1 MYVITGVTGNT
12 GAVVARTLLDAGQ
25 KVRVVVR
32 SAEKGV
38 AWRAAGAE
46 VAVASLEDPIALAR
60 AFEGAS
66 GAYLLLPPDGTHP
79 AFIARGRR
87 LTEGFVEA
95 LTRTPVPHV
104 VLLSSIAAHLADG
117 TGPIRT
123 VAYAEGRLRSLAGV
137 KLTALRAAYF
147 MENFGSGLEPA
158 KTQGVLP
165 SLFDPSRAIEMVS
178 TTDIGRVAALALREP
193 PAGHQVIELAGPQA
207 YSPDDV
213 ARALGAR
220 LGREVT
226 PHRVP
231 NAAIVA
237 TLTGFGM
244 SADVAELYREMCAA
258 VDRDGLVFEGG
269 HRLVRGQVT
278 LAERLGLL
286 LGG

>member
-12 GAVVARTLLDAGQ
+12 GGVVARTLLDAGQ

-32 SAEKGV
+32 SPEKGA

-46 VAVASLEDPIALAR
+46 VAVASLEDPIALAQ
-60 AFEGAS
+60 AFEGAV
-66 GAYLLLPPDGTHP
+66 GAYLLIPPDATHP
-79 AFIARGRR
+79 AVLARGRR
-87 LTEGFVEA
+87 ITEVFVEA

-104 VLLSSIAAHLADG
+104 VLLSSIGAQLPDG
-117 TGPIRT
+117 TGPIRAL
-123 VAYAEGRLRSLAGV
+123 AYAEPRLRSLPGV

-147 MENFGSGLEPA
+147 MENFGSGLVPA

-165 SLFDPSRAIEMVS
+165 ALFDPSRVIEMVS
-178 TTDIGRVAALALREP
+178 TVDIGRVAALALREP
-193 PAGHQVIELAGPQA
+193 PATHQVIELAGPTP
-207 YSPDDV
+207 YSTDDA
-213 ARALGAR
+213 ARALAAR

-244 SADVAELYREMCAA
+244 STDVAELYREMCAA
-258 VDRDGLVFEGG
+258 LDQDALTFEGG

-278 LAERLGLL
+278 LAERLGQL